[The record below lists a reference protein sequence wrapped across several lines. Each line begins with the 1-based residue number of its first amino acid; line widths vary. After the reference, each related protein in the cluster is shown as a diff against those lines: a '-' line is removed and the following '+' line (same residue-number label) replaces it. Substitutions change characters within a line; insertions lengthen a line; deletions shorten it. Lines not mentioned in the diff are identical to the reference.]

1 MAPVQDLG
9 SLLDRLEPDLRA
21 GRFVFSSVD
30 VVPPDV
36 HPVVTVHEDE
46 GTTAV
51 VEQDEADAHRLHYD
65 FVASMITLRVNSALG
80 AVGLTSAVSSAL
92 AEAGI
97 SCNVVA
103 GLFHDHLFVPFE
115 RAQEA
120 LDLLRALSGGC
131 A

>member
-36 HPVVTVHEDE
+36 
-46 GTTAV
+46 

-65 FVASMITLRVNSALG
+65 FVASMITLRVNSALD